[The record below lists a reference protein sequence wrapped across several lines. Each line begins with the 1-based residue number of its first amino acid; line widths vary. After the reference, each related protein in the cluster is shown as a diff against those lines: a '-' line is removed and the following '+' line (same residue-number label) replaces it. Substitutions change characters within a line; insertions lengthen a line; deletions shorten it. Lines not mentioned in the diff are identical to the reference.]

1 MADFQHNSCTNF
13 LCTQKGILL
22 FAEIILCLVILTLYS
37 ASPSGYIS
45 LSLIELILAIIFFII
60 YTCDLHT
67 KIQFIHW
74 PWTDF
79 LRSLIAAIISL
90 ITSIILLVERGY
102 RSRIVAGI
110 LGLIATA
117 LFGYDASITCPM
129 RQ

>member
-37 ASPSGYIS
+37 ASTSGYIS
-45 LSLIELILAIIFFII
+45 LSLIELILAIIFFIV

-74 PWTDF
+74 SWTDF
-79 LRSLIAAIISL
+79 LRSLIAAIIYL
-90 ITSIILLVERGY
+90 ITSIVLLVERGY

>member
-1 MADFQHNSCTNF
+1 STDRGACCTNF

-79 LRSLIAAIISL
+79 LRSLIAAIIYL

>member
-1 MADFQHNSCTNF
+1 MADFQRSSCTTF
-13 LCTQKGILL
+13 LCTQKGMLL
-22 FAEIILCLVILTLYS
+22 FAEIILCLVILTLYGVS
-37 ASPSGYIS
+37 TSGYIS

-79 LRSLIAAIISL
+79 FRAAIIYL
-90 ITSIILLVERGY
+90 ITSIIVLVERGY
-102 RSRIVAGI
+102 RSRIVAGV

>member
-1 MADFQHNSCTNF
+1 M
-13 LCTQKGILL
+13 LL
-22 FAEIILCLVILTLYS
+22 FAEIILCLVILTLYGVS
-37 ASPSGYIS
+37 TSGYIS

-74 PWTDF
+74 HWTDF
-79 LRSLIAAIISL
+79 FRSLIAAIIYL
-90 ITSIILLVERGY
+90 ITSIIVLVERGY
-102 RSRIVAGI
+102 RSRIVAGV